1 MGSATVQTQ
10 RGLQAERISAL
21 VDGEF
26 DSDELAALL
35 DEADTSGRPLWDDY
49 HLIGDALRSDELT
62 LPRSESAFMAA
73 FAARLDAEP
82 HLLAPTALADAQ
94 ASAAQAARSAGARVT
109 RINPFLRVRRV
120 LPTAAAAAAV
130 AALSWVVVPRLQDHS
145 AGGAQPQVLA
155 QAATSA
161 TPATGGNNLTRV
173 TLSQSPQAAVA
184 ANGANGANG
193 ASAGAPNDLIVLR
206 DARLDQYLAAHQQ
219 YAPTPIGQGVSP
231 YMRASAQ
238 ADE

>member
-1 MGSATVQTQ
+1 MGSATVQTR

-21 VDGEF
+21 MDGEF
-26 DSDELAALL
+26 DPDELAALL
-35 DEADTSGRPLWDDY
+35 DEADALGRPLWGDY

-62 LPRSESAFMAA
+62 LPRSESAFMAS

-82 HLLAPTALADAQ
+82 HLLAPAALADAPTVTAQ
-94 ASAAQAARSAGARVT
+94 GANAAGSRVA

-130 AALSWVVVPRLQDHS
+130 AALSWVVVPRLQDHP

-155 QAATSA
+155 QNVA
-161 TPATGGNNLTRV
+161 PATAAGGSSLTRV
-173 TLSQSPQAAVA
+173 ALSQQPQAATA
-184 ANGANGANG
+184 ANG
-193 ASAGAPNDLIVLR
+193 ASAGVPNDLIVLR
-206 DARLDQYLAAHQQ
+206 DERLDQYLAAHQQ
-219 YAPTPIGQGVSP
+219 YAPTPIGQSVSP

>member
-21 VDGEF
+21 MDGEF
-26 DSDELAALL
+26 NPDELAALL

-62 LPRSESAFMAA
+62 LPRSESAFMAS
-73 FAARLDAEP
+73 FAARLEAEP
-82 HLLAPTALADAQ
+82 HLLAPAALADTLASTAQ
-94 ASAAQAARSAGARVT
+94 GAKTAGSRVA

-130 AALSWVVVPRLQDHS
+130 AALSWVVVPRLQDHP
-145 AGGAQPQVLA
+145 AGGVQPQVLA
-155 QAATSA
+155 QAAAPSTA
-161 TPATGGNNLTRV
+161 TAAGGSSLTRV
-173 TLSQSPQAAVA
+173 ALSQQPQAAVA
-184 ANGANGANG
+184 ANGA
-193 ASAGAPNDLIVLR
+193 STGAPNDLIVLR

-219 YAPTPIGQGVSP
+219 YAPTPIGQSVSP

>member
-21 VDGEF
+21 MDGEF
-26 DSDELAALL
+26 DPDELAALL

-62 LPRSESAFMAA
+62 LPRSESAFMAS

-82 HLLAPTALADAQ
+82 HLLAPAALADVQ
-94 ASAAQAARSAGARVT
+94 AGIAPGAKTAGSRVT

-130 AALSWVVVPRLQDHS
+130 AALSWVVVPRLQDHP

-155 QAATSA
+155 QAAA
-161 TPATGGNNLTRV
+161 PAAGGSSLTRV
-173 TLSQSPQAAVA
+173 ALSQQPQAA
-184 ANGANGANG
+184 ANG

-219 YAPTPIGQGVSP
+219 YAPAPIGQSVSP

>member
-21 VDGEF
+21 MDGEF
-26 DSDELAALL
+26 DPDELAALL

-62 LPRSESAFMAA
+62 LPRSESAFMAS

-82 HLLAPTALADAQ
+82 HLLAPAALADAQ
-94 ASAAQAARSAGARVT
+94 ASTAQGAKTAGSRVT

-130 AALSWVVVPRLQDHS
+130 AALSWVVVPRLQDHP
-145 AGGAQPQVLA
+145 AGGAQTQVLA
-155 QAATSA
+155 QSAA
-161 TPATGGNNLTRV
+161 PATTAGGSSLTRV
-173 TLSQSPQAAVA
+173 ALSQQPQAAVA
-184 ANGANGANG
+184 ANGA
-193 ASAGAPNDLIVLR
+193 SAGVPNDLIVLR

-219 YAPTPIGQGVSP
+219 YAPTPIGQSVSP

>member
-21 VDGEF
+21 MDGEF
-26 DSDELAALL
+26 DPAELAALL

-62 LPRSESAFMAA
+62 LPRSESAFMAS

-82 HLLAPTALADAQ
+82 HLLAPAALADAK
-94 ASAAQAARSAGARVT
+94 ADVSAGAKIAGSRVT

-130 AALSWVVVPRLQDHS
+130 AALSWVVVPRLQDHP
-145 AGGAQPQVLA
+145 AGGVQPQVLA
-155 QAATSA
+155 QAAT
-161 TPATGGNNLTRV
+161 PAAGGSSLTRV
-173 TLSQSPQAAVA
+173 ALAQQPQAAVV
-184 ANGANGANG
+184 AN
-193 ASAGAPNDLIVLR
+193 SAGAPNDLIVLR

-219 YAPTPIGQGVSP
+219 YAPAPIGQSVSP

>member
-26 DSDELAALL
+26 DADELAALL

-49 HLIGDALRSDELT
+49 HLIGDALRSDELA
-62 LPRSESAFMAA
+62 LPRSESAFMAS
-73 FAARLDAEP
+73 FAARLEAEP
-82 HLLAPTALADAQ
+82 HLLAPAALADVQ
-94 ASAAQAARSAGARVT
+94 ASNAQAARTAGSRIT

-130 AALSWVVVPRLQDHS
+130 AALSWVVVPRLQDHP

-155 QAATSA
+155 QTAAPSAATA
-161 TPATGGNNLTRV
+161 GANLTRV
-173 TLSQSPQAAVA
+173 TLTQQPQAAVA
-184 ANGANGANG
+184 AAANGAG
-193 ASAGAPNDLIVLR
+193 PNDLIVLR

-219 YAPTPIGQGVSP
+219 YAPAPIGQSVSP

>member
-21 VDGEF
+21 MDGEF
-26 DSDELAALL
+26 DPDELAALL

-62 LPRSESAFMAA
+62 LPRSESAFMAS

-94 ASAAQAARSAGARVT
+94 AAAPGAKVAGSRVT

-130 AALSWVVVPRLQDHS
+130 AALSWVVVPRLQDHP
-145 AGGAQPQVLA
+145 AGGTQTQVLA
-155 QAATSA
+155 QTAAPTSS
-161 TPATGGNNLTRV
+161 GSSLTRV
-173 TLSQSPQAAVA
+173 ALSQQPQAAVA
-184 ANGANGANG
+184 ANGAG
-193 ASAGAPNDLIVLR
+193 AGAPNDLIVLR

-219 YAPTPIGQGVSP
+219 YAPAPIGQSVSP

>member
-21 VDGEF
+21 MDGEF

-62 LPRSESAFMAA
+62 LPRSESAFMAS
-73 FAARLDAEP
+73 FAARLEAEP
-82 HLLAPTALADAQ
+82 HLLAPAALADAPTGA
-94 ASAAQAARSAGARVT
+94 ASGAKTAGSRVT

-130 AALSWVVVPRLQDHS
+130 AALSWVVVPRLQDHP

-155 QAATSA
+155 QAAA
-161 TPATGGNNLTRV
+161 PAAGGSSLTRV
-173 TLSQSPQAAVA
+173 ALSQPPQAAAA
-184 ANGANGANG
+184 ANGASTGG
-193 ASAGAPNDLIVLR
+193 PNDLIVLR

-219 YAPTPIGQGVSP
+219 YAPTPIGQSVSP

>member
-26 DSDELAALL
+26 DPDELAALL

-62 LPRSESAFMAA
+62 LPRSESAFMAS
-73 FAARLDAEP
+73 FAARLEAEP
-82 HLLAPTALADAQ
+82 HLLAPAALADAQ
-94 ASAAQAARSAGARVT
+94 ASAAQTAGNAGSRIT

-130 AALSWVVVPRLQDHS
+130 AALSWVVVPRLQDHP

-155 QAATSA
+155 QTA
-161 TPATGGNNLTRV
+161 TPATAAGGSNLTRV
-173 TLSQSPQAAVA
+173 TLTQQPQAVAAA
-184 ANGANGANG
+184 ANGAG
-193 ASAGAPNDLIVLR
+193 PNDLIVLR

-219 YAPTPIGQGVSP
+219 YAPAPIGQGVSP

>member
-21 VDGEF
+21 MDGEF
-26 DSDELAALL
+26 DPDELAALL

-62 LPRSESAFMAA
+62 LPRSESAFMAS
-73 FAARLDAEP
+73 FAARLEAEP

-94 ASAAQAARSAGARVT
+94 AVAGQGAKTAGSRVT

-130 AALSWVVVPRLQDHS
+130 AALSWVVVPRLQDHP

-155 QAATSA
+155 QTA
-161 TPATGGNNLTRV
+161 TPAAGGSSLTRV
-173 TLSQSPQAAVA
+173 ALTQQPQAAVA
-184 ANGANGANG
+184 ANG

-219 YAPTPIGQGVSP
+219 YAPAPIGQGVSP

>member
-21 VDGEF
+21 MDGEF
-26 DSDELAALL
+26 DPDELAALL

-49 HLIGDALRSDELT
+49 HLIGDALRSDDLA
-62 LPRSESAFMAA
+62 LPRSESAFMAS
-73 FAARLDAEP
+73 FAARLEAEP
-82 HLLAPTALADAQ
+82 HLLAPAALADTQ
-94 ASAAQAARSAGARVT
+94 AGAAQGAKAAGSRVT

-130 AALSWVVVPRLQDHS
+130 AALSWVVVPRLQDHP
-145 AGGAQPQVLA
+145 AGGSQPQVLA
-155 QAATSA
+155 QAAAPGAAGS
-161 TPATGGNNLTRV
+161 NVTRV
-173 TLSQSPQAAVA
+173 ALAQQPQGTVA
-184 ANGANGANG
+184 ANGA
-193 ASAGAPNDLIVLR
+193 SADAPNDLIVLR

-219 YAPTPIGQGVSP
+219 YAPAPIGQSVSP

>member
-1 MGSATVQTQ
+1 M
-10 RGLQAERISAL
+10 
-21 VDGEF
+21 DGEF
-26 DSDELAALL
+26 DPDELAALL
-35 DEADTSGRPLWDDY
+35 DEADASGRPLWGDY

-62 LPRSESAFMAA
+62 LPRSESAFMAS

-82 HLLAPTALADAQ
+82 HLLAPAALADAPAGTAQ
-94 ASAAQAARSAGARVT
+94 GPKAAGSRVA

-130 AALSWVVVPRLQDHS
+130 AALSWVVVPRLQDHP

-155 QAATSA
+155 QNVASA
-161 TPATGGNNLTRV
+161 TAAGSSSLTRV
-173 TLSQSPQAAVA
+173 ALSQQPQAATA
-184 ANGANGANG
+184 ANGV
-193 ASAGAPNDLIVLR
+193 SAGVPNDLIVLR

-219 YAPTPIGQGVSP
+219 YAPTPIGQSVSP

>member
-1 MGSATVQTQ
+1 MQTQ

-21 VDGEF
+21 MDGEF
-26 DSDELAALL
+26 DSGELAALL

-62 LPRSESAFMAA
+62 LPRSESAFMAS

-82 HLLAPTALADAQ
+82 HLLAPAALADTQ
-94 ASAAQAARSAGARVT
+94 AGAAQAAKAGGSRVA

-130 AALSWVVVPRLQDHS
+130 AALSWVVVPRLQDHP
-145 AGGAQPQVLA
+145 AGGAQTQVLA
-155 QAATSA
+155 QSAA
-161 TPATGGNNLTRV
+161 PAAVAGGSSLTRV
-173 TLSQSPQAAVA
+173 ALAQQPQAAVA
-184 ANGANGANG
+184 ANGASDA
-193 ASAGAPNDLIVLR
+193 APNDLIVLR

-219 YAPTPIGQGVSP
+219 YAPTPIGQSVSP

>member
-21 VDGEF
+21 MDGEF
-26 DSDELAALL
+26 DPDELAALL

-62 LPRSESAFMAA
+62 LPRSESAFMAS

-82 HLLAPTALADAQ
+82 HLLAPAALADAQ
-94 ASAAQAARSAGARVT
+94 AATAPGAKAAGSRVT

-130 AALSWVVVPRLQDHS
+130 AALSWVVVPRLQDHPT
-145 AGGAQPQVLA
+145 GATQTQVLA
-155 QAATSA
+155 QSAAPATS
-161 TPATGGNNLTRV
+161 GSSLTRV
-173 TLSQSPQAAVA
+173 ALSQQPQAAVA
-184 ANGANGANG
+184 ANGAG
-193 ASAGAPNDLIVLR
+193 AGAPNDLIVLR

-219 YAPTPIGQGVSP
+219 YAPAPIGQSVSP

>member
-21 VDGEF
+21 MDGEF
-26 DSDELAALL
+26 DPDELAALL

-62 LPRSESAFMAA
+62 LPRSESAFMAS
-73 FAARLDAEP
+73 FAARLEAEP
-82 HLLAPTALADAQ
+82 HLLAPAALADAQ
-94 ASAAQAARSAGARVT
+94 ATAAGAKAAGSRIT

-130 AALSWVVVPRLQDHS
+130 AALSWVVVPRLQDHP

-155 QAATSA
+155 QTAA
-161 TPATGGNNLTRV
+161 PAASGSSLTRV
-173 TLSQSPQAAVA
+173 ALSQQPQAAVA
-184 ANGANGANG
+184 ANGA
-193 ASAGAPNDLIVLR
+193 GAPNDVIVLR

-219 YAPTPIGQGVSP
+219 YAPAPIGQSVSP

>member
-21 VDGEF
+21 MDGEF

-62 LPRSESAFMAA
+62 LPRSESAFMAS
-73 FAARLDAEP
+73 FAARLEAEP
-82 HLLAPTALADAQ
+82 HLLAPAALADAQ
-94 ASAAQAARSAGARVT
+94 TGAASGAKTAGSRVT

-130 AALSWVVVPRLQDHS
+130 AALSWIVVPRLQDHP

-155 QAATSA
+155 QAAA
-161 TPATGGNNLTRV
+161 PATGGSSLTRV
-173 TLSQSPQAAVA
+173 ALSQQPQPAAA
-184 ANGANGANG
+184 ANGASTGG
-193 ASAGAPNDLIVLR
+193 PNDLIVLR

-219 YAPTPIGQGVSP
+219 YAPAPIGQSVSP

>member
-21 VDGEF
+21 MDGEF
-26 DSDELAALL
+26 DPDELAALL

-62 LPRSESAFMAA
+62 LPRSESAFMAS
-73 FAARLDAEP
+73 FAARLKAEP
-82 HLLAPTALADAQ
+82 HLLAPAALADAQ
-94 ASAAQAARSAGARVT
+94 AATAAGGKAAASRVA

-130 AALSWVVVPRLQDHS
+130 AALSWVVVPRLQDHP
-145 AGGAQPQVLA
+145 AGGAQPQVFA
-155 QAATSA
+155 QTAAPTAS
-161 TPATGGNNLTRV
+161 GSSLTRV
-173 TLSQSPQAAVA
+173 ALSQQPQAAVA
-184 ANGANGANG
+184 ANGA
-193 ASAGAPNDLIVLR
+193 GAPNDVIVLR

-219 YAPTPIGQGVSP
+219 YAPAPIGQSVSP

>member
-35 DEADTSGRPLWDDY
+35 DEADASGRPLWDDY

-62 LPRSESAFMAA
+62 LPRSASAFMAA
-73 FAARLDAEP
+73 FSARLETEP
-82 HLLAPTALADAQ
+82 HLLAPAALADAQ
-94 ASAAQAARSAGARVT
+94 ASAAQGAKTAGSRVT

-130 AALSWVVVPRLQDHS
+130 AALSWVVVPRLQDHP
-145 AGGAQPQVLA
+145 AGGTQPQVLA
-155 QAATSA
+155 QAAT
-161 TPATGGNNLTRV
+161 PAAGGSNLTRV
-173 TLSQSPQAAVA
+173 TLSQPSQPSQAAVA
-184 ANGANGANG
+184 ANG

>member
-21 VDGEF
+21 MDGEF
-26 DSDELAALL
+26 DPDELAALL

-62 LPRSESAFMAA
+62 LPRSESAFMAS
-73 FAARLDAEP
+73 FAARLEAEP
-82 HLLAPTALADAQ
+82 HLLAPAALADAQ
-94 ASAAQAARSAGARVT
+94 AATAAGVKVSGSRVT

-130 AALSWVVVPRLQDHS
+130 AALSWVVVPRLQDHP

-155 QAATSA
+155 QTAA
-161 TPATGGNNLTRV
+161 PAASGSSLTRV
-173 TLSQSPQAAVA
+173 ALSQQPQAAVA
-184 ANGANGANG
+184 ANGA
-193 ASAGAPNDLIVLR
+193 GAPNDVIVLR

-219 YAPTPIGQGVSP
+219 YAPAPIGQSVSP

>member
-26 DSDELAALL
+26 DADELAALL

-49 HLIGDALRSDELT
+49 HLIGDALRSDELA
-62 LPRSESAFMAA
+62 LPRSESAFMAS
-73 FAARLDAEP
+73 FAARLEAEP
-82 HLLAPTALADAQ
+82 HLLAPAALADVQ
-94 ASAAQAARSAGARVT
+94 ASTAQAARTAGSRIT

-130 AALSWVVVPRLQDHS
+130 AALSWVVVPRLQDHP

-155 QAATSA
+155 QTAAPSA
-161 TPATGGNNLTRV
+161 ATGGANLTRV
-173 TLSQSPQAAVA
+173 TLTQQPQAAVA
-184 ANGANGANG
+184 AAANGAG
-193 ASAGAPNDLIVLR
+193 PNDLIVLR

-219 YAPTPIGQGVSP
+219 YAPAPIGQSVSP

>member
-21 VDGEF
+21 MDGEF
-26 DSDELAALL
+26 DPDELAALL

-62 LPRSESAFMAA
+62 LPRSDSAFMAS
-73 FAARLDAEP
+73 FAARLEAEP
-82 HLLAPTALADAQ
+82 HLLAPTALADAGQ
-94 ASAAQAARSAGARVT
+94 SVKTAGSRVT

-130 AALSWVVVPRLQDHS
+130 AALSWVVVPRLQDHPT
-145 AGGAQPQVLA
+145 GGAQPQVLA
-155 QAATSA
+155 QTA
-161 TPATGGNNLTRV
+161 TPAAGGSSLTRV
-173 TLSQSPQAAVA
+173 ALTQQPQAAVA
-184 ANGANGANG
+184 ANGAR
-193 ASAGAPNDLIVLR
+193 AGAPNDLIVLR

>member
-26 DSDELAALL
+26 DPDELAALL

-62 LPRSESAFMAA
+62 LPRSESAFMAS
-73 FAARLDAEP
+73 FAARLEAEP
-82 HLLAPTALADAQ
+82 HLLAPAALADAQ
-94 ASAAQAARSAGARVT
+94 ASAAQTASNAGSRIT

-130 AALSWVVVPRLQDHS
+130 AALSWVVVPRLQDHP

-155 QAATSA
+155 QTA
-161 TPATGGNNLTRV
+161 TPAAAAGTNLTRV
-173 TLSQSPQAAVA
+173 TLTQQPQAVAAA
-184 ANGANGANG
+184 ANGAG
-193 ASAGAPNDLIVLR
+193 PNDLIVLR

-219 YAPTPIGQGVSP
+219 YAPAPIGQGVSP

>member
-1 MGSATVQTQ
+1 M
-10 RGLQAERISAL
+10 
-21 VDGEF
+21 DGEF
-26 DSDELAALL
+26 DPDELAALL

-62 LPRSESAFMAA
+62 LPRSESAFMAS
-73 FAARLDAEP
+73 FAARLEAEP
-82 HLLAPTALADAQ
+82 HLLAPAALADAQ
-94 ASAAQAARSAGARVT
+94 AATAAGAKATGSRVT

-130 AALSWVVVPRLQDHS
+130 AALSWVVVPRLQDHP

-155 QAATSA
+155 QTAAPVAS
-161 TPATGGNNLTRV
+161 GSSLTRV
-173 TLSQSPQAAVA
+173 ALSQQPQAAVA
-184 ANGANGANG
+184 ANGA
-193 ASAGAPNDLIVLR
+193 GAPNDVIVLR

-219 YAPTPIGQGVSP
+219 YAPAPIGQSVSP

>member
-1 MGSATVQTQ
+1 M
-10 RGLQAERISAL
+10 
-21 VDGEF
+21 DGEF
-26 DSDELAALL
+26 DPDELAALL

-62 LPRSESAFMAA
+62 LPRSESAFMAS
-73 FAARLDAEP
+73 FAARLEAEP
-82 HLLAPTALADAQ
+82 HLLAPAALADAQ
-94 ASAAQAARSAGARVT
+94 AATAAGAKATGSRVT

-130 AALSWVVVPRLQDHS
+130 AALSWVVVPRLQDHP

-155 QAATSA
+155 QTAA
-161 TPATGGNNLTRV
+161 PAASGSSLTRV
-173 TLSQSPQAAVA
+173 ALSQQPQAAVA
-184 ANGANGANG
+184 ANGA
-193 ASAGAPNDLIVLR
+193 GAPNDVIVLR

-219 YAPTPIGQGVSP
+219 YAPAPIGQSVSP

>member
-1 MGSATVQTQ
+1 M
-10 RGLQAERISAL
+10 
-21 VDGEF
+21 DGEF
-26 DSDELAALL
+26 DPDELAALL

-62 LPRSESAFMAA
+62 LPRSESAFMAS
-73 FAARLDAEP
+73 FAARLEAEP
-82 HLLAPTALADAQ
+82 HLLAPAALADAQ
-94 ASAAQAARSAGARVT
+94 AATAAGAKATGSRVT

-130 AALSWVVVPRLQDHS
+130 AALSWVVVPRLQDHP
-145 AGGAQPQVLA
+145 AGGSQPQVLA
-155 QAATSA
+155 QTAAPVAS
-161 TPATGGNNLTRV
+161 GSSLTRV
-173 TLSQSPQAAVA
+173 ALSQQPQAAVA
-184 ANGANGANG
+184 ANGA
-193 ASAGAPNDLIVLR
+193 GAPNDVIVLR

-219 YAPTPIGQGVSP
+219 YAPAPIGQSVSP

>member
-26 DSDELAALL
+26 DPDELAALL

-62 LPRSESAFMAA
+62 LPRSESAFMAS
-73 FAARLDAEP
+73 FAARLEAEP
-82 HLLAPTALADAQ
+82 HLLAPAALADAQ
-94 ASAAQAARSAGARVT
+94 ASAAQTARNAGSRIT

-130 AALSWVVVPRLQDHS
+130 AALSWVVVPRLQDHP

-155 QAATSA
+155 QTA
-161 TPATGGNNLTRV
+161 TPAAAAGTNLTRV
-173 TLSQSPQAAVA
+173 TLTQQPQAVAAA
-184 ANGANGANG
+184 ANGAG
-193 ASAGAPNDLIVLR
+193 PNDLIVLR

-219 YAPTPIGQGVSP
+219 YAPAPIGQGVSP

>member
-21 VDGEF
+21 MDGEF
-26 DSDELAALL
+26 DSGELAALL

-62 LPRSESAFMAA
+62 LPRSESAFMAS

-82 HLLAPTALADAQ
+82 HLLAPAALADTQ
-94 ASAAQAARSAGARVT
+94 AGAAQAAKAGGSRVA

-130 AALSWVVVPRLQDHS
+130 AALSWVVVPRLQDHP
-145 AGGAQPQVLA
+145 AGGAQTQVLA
-155 QAATSA
+155 QSAA
-161 TPATGGNNLTRV
+161 PAAVAGSSSLTRV
-173 TLSQSPQAAVA
+173 ALAQQPQAAVA
-184 ANGANGANG
+184 ANGASDA
-193 ASAGAPNDLIVLR
+193 APNDLIVLR

-219 YAPTPIGQGVSP
+219 YAPTPIGQSVSP

>member
-49 HLIGDALRSDELT
+49 HLIGDALRSDELA
-62 LPRSESAFMAA
+62 LPRSASAFMAA

-82 HLLAPTALADAQ
+82 HLLAPAALADAQ
-94 ASAAQAARSAGARVT
+94 ASAALGVKSAGSRVT

-130 AALSWVVVPRLQDHS
+130 AALSWVVVPRLQDHP

-155 QAATSA
+155 QAAA
-161 TPATGGNNLTRV
+161 PAAGGANLTRV
-173 TLSQSPQAAVA
+173 TLSQQPQAAVA
-184 ANGANGANG
+184 ANG

-219 YAPTPIGQGVSP
+219 YAPTPIGQSVSP

>member
-35 DEADTSGRPLWDDY
+35 DEADASGRPLWDDY

-73 FAARLDAEP
+73 FSARLETEP
-82 HLLAPTALADAQ
+82 HLLAPAALADAQ
-94 ASAAQAARSAGARVT
+94 ASAAQGAKTAGSRVT

-130 AALSWVVVPRLQDHS
+130 AALSWVVVPRLQDHP
-145 AGGAQPQVLA
+145 AGGTQPQVLA
-155 QAATSA
+155 QAATPVA
-161 TPATGGNNLTRV
+161 GGSNLTRV
-173 TLSQSPQAAVA
+173 TLSQPSQAAVA
-184 ANGANGANG
+184 ANG

>member
-1 MGSATVQTQ
+1 MGSATVQTR

-21 VDGEF
+21 MDGEF
-26 DSDELAALL
+26 DPGELAALL
-35 DEADTSGRPLWDDY
+35 DEADASGRPLWDDY

-62 LPRSESAFMAA
+62 LPRSESAFMAS

-82 HLLAPTALADAQ
+82 HLLAPAALADAQ
-94 ASAAQAARSAGARVT
+94 TGTAQGAKTAGSRVA

-130 AALSWVVVPRLQDHS
+130 AALSWVVVPRLQDHP

-155 QAATSA
+155 QNAA
-161 TPATGGNNLTRV
+161 PATAAGGSGLTRV
-173 TLSQSPQAAVA
+173 ALSQQPQAATA
-184 ANGANGANG
+184 ANG
-193 ASAGAPNDLIVLR
+193 ASAGVPNDLIVLR

-219 YAPTPIGQGVSP
+219 YAPTPIGQSVSP

>member
-21 VDGEF
+21 MDGEF
-26 DSDELAALL
+26 DSGELAALL

-62 LPRSESAFMAA
+62 LPRSESAFMAS

-82 HLLAPTALADAQ
+82 HLLAPAALADTQ
-94 ASAAQAARSAGARVT
+94 AGAAQAAKAGGSRVA

-130 AALSWVVVPRLQDHS
+130 AALSWVVVPRLQDHP
-145 AGGAQPQVLA
+145 AGGAQTQVLA
-155 QAATSA
+155 QSAA
-161 TPATGGNNLTRV
+161 PAAVAGGSSLTRV
-173 TLSQSPQAAVA
+173 ALAQQPQAAVA
-184 ANGANGANG
+184 ANGASDA
-193 ASAGAPNDLIVLR
+193 APNDLIVLR

-219 YAPTPIGQGVSP
+219 YAPTPIGQSVSP

>member
-21 VDGEF
+21 MDGEF
-26 DSDELAALL
+26 DPDELAALL

-62 LPRSESAFMAA
+62 LPRSESAFMAS

-82 HLLAPTALADAQ
+82 HLLAPAALADAQ
-94 ASAAQAARSAGARVT
+94 AVAAPDAKAAGSRVT

-130 AALSWVVVPRLQDHS
+130 AALSWVVVPRLQDHP

-155 QAATSA
+155 QAAPVA
-161 TPATGGNNLTRV
+161 GGSSLTRV
-173 TLSQSPQAAVA
+173 ALSQQPQAAVA
-184 ANGANGANG
+184 ANGAATGG
-193 ASAGAPNDLIVLR
+193 PNDLIVLR

-219 YAPTPIGQGVSP
+219 YAPAPIGQSVSP

>member
-21 VDGEF
+21 MDGEF
-26 DSDELAALL
+26 DPDELAALL

-62 LPRSESAFMAA
+62 LPRSESAFMAS

-94 ASAAQAARSAGARVT
+94 AATAAGAKAVGSRGT

-130 AALSWVVVPRLQDHS
+130 AALSWVVVPRLQDHP

-155 QAATSA
+155 QTAA
-161 TPATGGNNLTRV
+161 PAASGSSLTRV
-173 TLSQSPQAAVA
+173 ALSQQPQAAVA
-184 ANGANGANG
+184 ANGAGV
-193 ASAGAPNDLIVLR
+193 PNDVIVLR

-219 YAPTPIGQGVSP
+219 YAPAPIGQSVSP